1 MEGLAYSLAAIA
13 ASIIVIAASNGISK
27 IGGAAM
33 DATARQ
39 PEAANDIRTS
49 MILAAA
55 LIEGLGF
62 FAAVIC
68 LLVVIMK

>member
-1 MEGLAYSLAAIA
+1 MEGLVNGIAALA
-13 ASIIVIAASNGISK
+13 ASIIVIAGSYGISH
-27 IGGAAM
+27 IGGKAM
-33 DATARQ
+33 EATGRQ

-49 MILAAA
+49 MILGAA

-68 LLVVIMK
+68 LLVALK